1 MKLTLFL
8 CVLLFVCSVSNTS
21 SAAQFSG
28 AYLYN
33 MCEKKSDG
41 GEMVAGGHAVCQS
54 YIAGV
59 VDYHNVLRSLRMAPD
74 VNICVPA
81 GATLNQL
88 HDIVLVFL
96 RRSQL
101 HDGFVAAP
109 AVTMALIEYFPCR

>member
-1 MKLTLFL
+1 MHVALPQRRLPRNFRALIFIICAK
-8 CVLLFVCSVSNTS
+8 
-21 SAAQFSG
+21 
-28 AYLYN
+28 
-33 MCEKKSDG
+33 KKSNG
-41 GEMVAGGHAVCQS
+41 GEMVTGGHAVCQS

-59 VDYHNVLRSLRMAPD
+59 VDYHNILRSLRMAPE